1 MQYIGIKK
9 FGVFVIN
16 NTIPKVPDNPWFT
29 NNYPGDLSARGN
41 GDIRVY
47 NTGESFYIGNSSLDE
62 TRKITWLHI
71 RDGNKHIYISDRVLL
86 TNVSWNILNAEHMI
100 EGKTVIIDGIEY
112 KLRVLTG
119 GDPQNPNNEWDN
131 IIQNKAN
138 IVGLPKPT
146 QGDLTPTN
154 TYEQLD
160 GDNNQHWNWWG
171 VRTICQETSYN
182 RGYTSVLGLVNSNP
196 QDTSMASG
204 WRPVLEFIES
214 TPPEKPTILTPTG
227 TEIKPSV
234 TNIEPIKIETTFNNS
249 GGTFKHM
256 DYEVWDLDLNKRVAN
271 TRVFITND
279 VLTPKLELGHR
290 YKLIVSHTNTADQ
303 VSPQATSYFM
313 RGILNKYK
321 LSEPVTQKQYD
332 KLTAYTGGDN
342 LIMKP
347 QTFPETENS
356 KVRLV
361 PQTMNTLTVRGIEGN
376 ELEYSATTKELVI
389 GDKLIKD
396 NQTYTISEVIKQ
408 TGDYNI
414 DQEIT
419 VVKDVNAR
427 ELFWG
432 YGLGKK
438 SCVYDGRI
446 YAIYKDNKYAYF
458 IGTELDGTDKRTIWM
473 TSSNNLNSTAVIRN
487 GDTIYV
493 VVARGSSVI
502 LYAYKAGKGI
512 EKSVLSSSN
521 TNFTHIDAA
530 IDSRNNHLVI
540 STREVIT
547 SGDSTSYIMRVYWI
561 DVTNLDSII
570 TKKTYT
576 IASNVSSSAIGLPV
590 VLDIKT
596 SDTYN
601 IKVLYA
607 HKPGVNVGIFE
618 FPCSLLERGEEKS
631 IYMMDAADASS
642 TSVFAQMFT
651 ERDGIDTMFVTYRF
665 QDVAGTYK
673 LRSYAIRSN
682 GEKQHNQIASTSNII
697 TQHQVTYSKDQGFIA
712 LYAILAGVIY
722 KSSQYNISDKWS
734 SVEAVESFESR
745 GSGFIFEC
753 VNLNPISYGKYP
765 GLLVLAQNPSER
777 TDALKFKANFKLD
790 TKSNTIIL
798 DKPITT
804 QVGEVIK
811 FLDYD
816 LEIKAGEETAT
827 ITPTEITN
835 DYYEYDAKFDKKE
848 AERKVIVV
856 GRNSKLTTLYYYNY

>member
-1 MQYIGIKK
+1 M
-9 FGVFVIN
+9 
-16 NTIPKVPDNPWFT
+16 
-29 NNYPGDLSARGN
+29 
-41 GDIRVY
+41 
-47 NTGESFYIGNSSLDE
+47 
-62 TRKITWLHI
+62 HI

-745 GSGFIFEC
+745 GAGFIFEC